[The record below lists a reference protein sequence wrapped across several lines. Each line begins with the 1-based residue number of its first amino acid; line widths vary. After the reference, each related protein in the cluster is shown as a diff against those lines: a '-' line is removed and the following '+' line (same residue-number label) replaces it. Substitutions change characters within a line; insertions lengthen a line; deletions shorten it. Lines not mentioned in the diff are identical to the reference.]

1 MKLQFLDSLPV
12 DFLLNS
18 CIWRILNSLP
28 EWQLC
33 QVDRSFV
40 QKLLDTRVFSSF
52 DQRDDR
58 HITFLFFPLGF
69 EIPIIFYSLNSNCS
83 AVLDLRNL
91 QAQVKKQGCTK
102 QRKVAQSSAK

>member
-40 QKLLDTRVFSSF
+40 QKLLDTRVFSYF

-58 HITFLFFPLGF
+58 HINFSIFSCRFLNPNFFF
-69 EIPIIFYSLNSNCS
+69 EYI
-83 AVLDLRNL
+83 
-91 QAQVKKQGCTK
+91 TK
-102 QRKVAQSSAK
+102 VSTA